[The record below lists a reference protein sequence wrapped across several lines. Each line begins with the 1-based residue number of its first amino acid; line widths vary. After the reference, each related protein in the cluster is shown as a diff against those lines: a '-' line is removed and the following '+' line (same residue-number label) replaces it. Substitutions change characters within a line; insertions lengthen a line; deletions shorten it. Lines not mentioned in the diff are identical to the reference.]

1 MRAKYALDDIKFKL
15 LDPHFLNLS
24 NLEAEKRLDVMSTY
38 NINRD
43 DIIKTIKSHHELLS
57 SLNNMIYTMERISA
71 ENSNR
76 IELANKILAK
86 LKIEKIKLH

>member
-1 MRAKYALDDIKFKL
+1 M
-15 LDPHFLNLS
+15 DPHFLNLS